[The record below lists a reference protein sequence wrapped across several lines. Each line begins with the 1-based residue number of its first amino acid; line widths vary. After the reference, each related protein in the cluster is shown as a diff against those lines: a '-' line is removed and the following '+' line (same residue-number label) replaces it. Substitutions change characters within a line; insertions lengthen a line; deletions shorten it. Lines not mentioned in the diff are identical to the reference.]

1 MLEHYSIE
9 KREAI
14 RFAIAIPLKYAR
26 TNLKDITG
34 ISARDISA
42 NGLGLVTVEELPINA
57 PLNLCLK
64 MPDNGEEINL
74 EAEVVW
80 SQHLDTN
87 EYRCGLRLKN
97 IQLKPIPLVLRTIY
111 AKLES

>member
-1 MLEHYSIE
+1 MSEHYSIE
-9 KREAI
+9 KREVI
-14 RFAIAIPLKYAR
+14 RFAIAIPLKYAK
-26 TNLKDITG
+26 TNLKDLTG

-42 NGLGLVTVEELPINA
+42 NGLGLVTAEELPINA
-57 PLNLCLK
+57 PLSLCLK

-111 AKLES
+111 ARLES